1 MTDSFSSVVDAIRAR
16 FATLTPQQRIAAA
29 FVLRRPDDVAITSM
43 RKLAGHAGVQ
53 PVTLLR
59 LARAL
64 GFSSWEAFK
73 APFVARMRG
82 APDLYSA
89 RAAQLSGAG
98 APRPDLVDLVHRA
111 HLHNLERT
119 RELNDE
125 AALVAAA
132 AALERART
140 VFVAGFRSCFGP
152 AHAFAYVTRLFRP
165 AVVLLTGL
173 GGSLESELRAVGAED
188 AVCIT
193 GFRPYSRE
201 TVIVSEHAAAKG
213 ATLIAISDSPAAPF
227 AREAAIT
234 LTYAT
239 EGPSFFPSLVAAWAL
254 TEQLLDVLVARGGAG
269 VIEKLKSAETQLQAL
284 GVFVPD

>member
-1 MTDSFSSVVDAIRAR
+1 MTDSFSSMVDKIRGR
-16 FATLTPQQRIAAA
+16 FSALTPQQRIAAA
-29 FVLRRPDDVAITSM
+29 FVLRRPDDVAVVSM
-43 RKLAGHAGVQ
+43 RTLAAHAGVQ
-53 PVTLLR
+53 PVTFVR
-59 LARAL
+59 LARVL
-64 GFSSWEAFK
+64 GFDSWEAFK

-82 APDLYSA
+82 TPDLYSV
-89 RAAQLSGAG
+89 RAARLGGVEGRAVLAEQ
-98 APRPDLVDLVHRA
+98 VHGA
-111 HLHNLERT
+111 HLRNLETT

-125 AALVAAA
+125 AAFVAAA
-132 AALERART
+132 EAFERAST

-165 AVVLLTGL
+165 DLVLLSGL
-173 GGSLESELRAVGAED
+173 GGSLESELRAVGAD
-188 AVCIT
+188 DVVCII

-254 TEQLLDVLVARGGAG
+254 TEQLIDVLVARGGAG
-269 VIEKLKSAETQLQAL
+269 VVEKLKSAEAQLQVL
-284 GVFVPD
+284 GVFVPE